1 MTKRVWRK
9 ERETS
14 PKVIGFGRF
23 HFARFIGFLRKIL
36 AIVRKDIIAELRT
49 KEMFSSMFVFA
60 LLVIFIFNFAFELRV
75 TNVKQVAPGVL
86 WVTFTFAGMLGLN
99 RSFILEKDKGC
110 LEGLLLAPVDR
121 SAIYFGKML
130 GNLIFM
136 SVVEAIVLPIFWV
149 LFNPPLFSP
158 ALILVI
164 VLGTVGFAGVGTL
177 FSAIAVHTR
186 AREVMLPI
194 LLFPIVVPLMI
205 AAVKITGGLLDGQP
219 LSEMRN
225 WLNLLVGFDIIF
237 LAVSYMTF
245 DYVVEE

>member
-1 MTKRVWRK
+1 MNLIV
-9 ERETS
+9 
-14 PKVIGFGRF
+14 
-23 HFARFIGFLRKIL
+23 FLRKTL
-36 AIVRKDIIAELRT
+36 AIVHKDIIAELRT

-60 LLVIFIFNFAFELRV
+60 LLVIVIFNFAFELRV
-75 TNVKQVAPGVL
+75 ANIKQVAPGVL
-86 WVTFTFAGMLGLN
+86 WVAFTFAGMLGLN
-99 RSFILEKDKGC
+99 RSFILEKDRGC

-136 SVVEAIVLPIFWV
+136 SVVEAIVLPIFWI

-158 ALILVI
+158 TLILII

-225 WLNLLVGFDIIF
+225 WLNLLVGFDVIF

>member
-1 MTKRVWRK
+1 LR
-9 ERETS
+9 
-14 PKVIGFGRF
+14 
-23 HFARFIGFLRKIL
+23 IGFLRKVL
-36 AIVRKDIIAELRT
+36 AIVHKDIIAELRT

-60 LLVIFIFNFAFELRV
+60 LLVIVIFNFAFELRV
-75 TNVKQVAPGVL
+75 ANVKQVAPGVL
-86 WVTFTFAGMLGLN
+86 WVAFTFAGMLGLN

-158 ALILVI
+158 ALVLVI
-164 VLGTVGFAGVGTL
+164 VLGTLGFAGVGTL

-205 AAVKITGGLLDGQP
+205 AAVKITGGLLDGQL

-237 LAVSYMTF
+237 LTVSYMTF